1 MHQRQADQ
9 HPAVRWPDDEEHPRE
24 DEGTQGV
31 PVAHAHREG
40 DDKLPKGWI
49 ANVAYTLVGDD
60 FATWIM
66 NQVDARNLK
75 IAQDRNLMINLD
87 PEIAAAFAA
96 STSVAR
102 KLFL

>member
-1 MHQRQADQ
+1 MKGHKEFQL
-9 HPAVRWPDDEEHPRE
+9 HMPIEKEM
-24 DEGTQGV
+24 
-31 PVAHAHREG
+31 
-40 DDKLPKGWI
+40 DKLPKGWI